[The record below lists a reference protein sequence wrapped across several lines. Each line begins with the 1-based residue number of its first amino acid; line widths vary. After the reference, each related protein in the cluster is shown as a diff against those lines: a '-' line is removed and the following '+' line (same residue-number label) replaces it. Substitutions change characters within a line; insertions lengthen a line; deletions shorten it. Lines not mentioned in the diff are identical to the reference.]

1 VAVNKINGFRAP
13 YKSQT
18 FREIAASHIG
28 LNGIL
33 SIDGPVTQTGL
44 AITIPAFTVI
54 QQGLIYSKS
63 VATSK
68 TAPSMPAPYYLV
80 VTSPTPGD
88 IDNLIF
94 DFTKSL
100 DDITTTQVQLAS
112 YDGYEWSLP
121 PIVSSEGIIEE
132 IKRQNIIAGR
142 VGPYYGLKTS
152 ITGIGYTGDYV
163 NSPGALI
170 DRMGQRRELFEDAI
184 FPIVA
189 ADSDWRRVDRI
200 LYRRPSDSPLRI
212 GSREFLLGGA
222 YADTPAVLYRTHLFS
237 SSLARHSIK
246 VVTDS
251 DNLAHVF
258 ATSGTGGSYSLTYG
272 RIRSDRQAVLQ
283 AETTLISGLTSTEF
297 EAVIDSSDFIH
308 IIYVASGD
316 LLYQK
321 VDATGALAG
330 SPILLTGGLTGTC
343 DAPKGKLDPIDA
355 LYHVVFQANTGIIN
369 QIFYISI
376 DVNLSAIATT
386 ARSLVTSSNNLVNP
400 DIAVASDFILHI
412 VWENS
417 VTKSIYYQTFT
428 TLLEAREPSPANI
441 SASVVYSGGGTLVNN
456 ATSPKVIVTDNLVP
470 FVAFGQSHG
479 SSQYGV
485 SIWTPAGGYQKML
498 FSSSEHFSHYDLFIE
513 DIFNEPSLIVARAGS
528 VDVVKLQEQDIDFSL
543 NLSTNACSGVALT
556 KDRLGAFVVA
566 WSDDTDG
573 LHVAK
578 TPAESYTMAYSYKEL
593 DSDLLLSRMIMP
605 DGVVINWILGDKPGS
620 LYDFL
625 LSWGIHVSIG
635 WETTTAGTLEL
646 SQDMG
651 SGLMHVLDL
660 FTDTDYT
667 VAAGSYPMAEGE
679 ALYVTL
685 DGVTSS
691 VTPQVAPL
699 ALVPWDENAAV
710 LGIIKGGEFSPVLL
724 GVAGMTKLST
734 NEGVIF
740 GEDLPQSI
748 RVRLGILTD
757 SGGEPTA
764 FQSYS
769 SQLAIN
775 GPDTYPQ
782 ALSNLDIMSAQ
793 NRHARLVKF
802 SGDWQVAGA
811 NVLRILSDCYVQIPG
826 LTEVRNTVAAQSI
839 TLSAD
844 GDIAYVSL
852 NRTTGAAATLTV
864 LVASAA
870 SVIPGRNTFVVARRT
885 PTGVEIDGQAVTY
898 TDRLVS
904 GQTNNVVVDGDTLEE
919 AIKRL
924 DVRQDVVKRVKVIT
938 RTDTTLPALPVTI
951 DGVLL
956 VNGDKVLF
964 ADTTSL
970 NGIYQVVGTS
980 WEKLY
985 EFAGSQTPTAE
996 DLVMVH
1002 AGAEINRTIWAYD
1015 LVKGWYRATTVDDT
1029 IPVRAMDL
1037 TTTVLPLAGPVVVDG
1052 ETILEGELVL
1062 FGNAALNRVY
1072 RVRYS
1077 EAPLFEEMN
1086 AFTGAA
1092 APRDG
1097 STVLVQD
1104 GTVSDVIWEYDEDLA
1119 LWSSFTLTT
1128 QNKTYLGLTS
1138 PSKSGG
1144 TFVDQITP
1152 GQTNNIV
1159 QEGDILEEAIKRLD
1173 IRPDVVKPVRVID
1186 LVSAVLPATSA
1197 TIDGVVLSDGDKVL
1211 FGNPLLPQG
1220 TGIFQT
1226 SGLSWVKLYEF
1237 AGSQTP
1243 TPTAAVRVTE
1253 GSHSNRTIWLYN
1265 ASITPPWERVAGP
1278 SENIWTGADA
1288 VTAPTFNGTLS
1299 PDDTDM
1305 SKVLRTIDKYFRAL
1319 QLREH
1324 PTDKMRVVVTA
1335 SEAIKT
1341 DDTALNSPINSRIMN
1356 FEGAEVDFL
1365 NGIIYAADGFTVL
1378 GTFAPPVVSIGLY
1391 FWYGISLNI
1400 EIQSSNNTIIPTVS
1414 IDLGSGTGVSLA
1426 AAPRPTFTGDYTV
1439 GAVWIEGGN
1448 PGVENI
1454 LQGNITQIGETNL
1467 AGVYDR
1473 ITALE
1478 TIVSIHTTEINEL
1491 QNSVAA
1497 ILANTPKRQVFISTG
1512 TTIFDLNPLEFS
1524 VENDNTR
1531 MDVDFFIDGRWQPQ
1545 SLLGDF
1551 TDGAY
1556 RKNSTTQL
1564 ETAEIV
1570 TAGKEV
1576 VVVKRDAGGIFA
1588 NAVKIQRYIATVGGQ
1603 TTFDLNPLV
1612 FTVLDDNTELD
1623 ADYYVNGRWQKQ
1635 TITGDFAD
1643 GAVRKNSLTQVET
1656 AEPVPEGQEFTVVRR
1671 TPNGSGGGG
1680 GGGGSTDLQNI
1691 AVDLGFLS
1699 QNSVGTLAKPA
1710 GSVILRD
1717 EVTPDI
1723 WKLSVASGVLQIV
1736 KIN

>member
-18 FREIAASHIG
+18 FREIADSQTG

-33 SIDGPVTQTGL
+33 SIDGPVTQAGL
-44 AITIPAFTVI
+44 TITIPPFTVI

-63 VATSK
+63 AATSK
-68 TAPSMPAPYYLV
+68 AAPSIPAPYYLV
-80 VTSPTPGD
+80 VTSPTPGN

-94 DFTKSL
+94 SFAQGL
-100 DDITTTQVQLAS
+100 DDITVTQVPLAT
-112 YDGYEWSLP
+112 YDGYEWNLT
-121 PIVSSEGIIEE
+121 PILSSEGIIEE
-132 IKRQNIIAGR
+132 IKRQNIATGR

-152 ITGIGYTGDYV
+152 IVGSGYTGDYV

-170 DRMGQRRELFEDAI
+170 DKTGQRREFFEDAV

-189 ADSDWRRVDRI
+189 ADPDWRRVDRI
-200 LYRRPSDSPLRI
+200 LYRRPSDDPLRI
-212 GSREFLLGGA
+212 GSRKFLLGGA
-222 YADTPAVLYRTHLFS
+222 YANTPAVLHSTLLFS
-237 SSLARHSIK
+237 NTTTRLTTK

-251 DNLAHVF
+251 QNLAHVF
-258 ATSGTGGSYSLTYG
+258 AASGTGGSYALTYG
-272 RIRSDRQAVLQ
+272 RVSSDRQSVLQ
-283 AETTLISGLTSTEF
+283 PETDLIPGLTSTEF
-297 EAVIDSSDFIH
+297 EAVVDSSDFIH
-308 IIYVASGD
+308 VIYVSSGD
-316 LLYQK
+316 LLYQRI
-321 VDATGALAG
+321 DATGALAG
-330 SPILLTGGLTGTC
+330 APILLTSGVTGIC
-343 DAPKGKLDPIDA
+343 DSPKGKLDPNEA
-355 LYHVVFQANTGIIN
+355 LYHIVFQTNTGIVN
-369 QIFYISI
+369 QIYYVSI
-376 DVNLSAIATT
+376 DVNLAAIATT
-386 ARSLVTSSNNLVNP
+386 ARSLVTGSNNLVNP
-400 DIAVASDFILHI
+400 DIYVSSDFVLH
-412 VWENS
+412 VAWENAT
-417 VTKSIYYQTFT
+417 TKMIYYQTFT
-428 TLLEAREPSPANI
+428 TLLVAREPAPADL
-441 SASVVYSGGGTLVNN
+441 STGVVYSEGGTLTGN
-456 ATSPKVIVTDNLVP
+456 ASSPKIIVTDNLVP

-485 SIWTPAGGYQKML
+485 SIWTTGGAYQKKL
-498 FSSSEHFSHYDLFIE
+498 LAANENFLYYDFYVE
-513 DIFNEPSLIVARAGS
+513 DIFNAPALIVARTNS
-528 VDVVKLQEQDIDFSL
+528 VDIVKLQDGEIDFSL
-543 NLSTNACSGVALT
+543 NLSVNACNGVAVE
-556 KDRLGAFVVA
+556 KDRLGAFIVT
-566 WSDDTDG
+566 WSDDTTG
-573 LHVAK
+573 LHFAK
-578 TPAESYTMAYSYKEL
+578 TPAESYTMAYSYEEL
-593 DSDLLLSRMIMP
+593 GSDLLLSRMIMP
-605 DGVVINWILGDKPGS
+605 DGIVINWILGDKPGS
-620 LYDFL
+620 MYDFL
-625 LSWGIHVSIG
+625 IAYGLSVAIDWSFSAVDKL
-635 WETTTAGTLEL
+635 TL
-646 SQDMG
+646 G
-651 SGLMHVLDL
+651 VGLHILDL
-660 FTDTDYT
+660 FTDTDY
-667 VAAGSYPMAEGE
+667 VVQAGAYQMLEGE

-685 DGVTSS
+685 DGTGGTV
-691 VTPQVAPL
+691 VPQVLPL
-699 ALVPWDENAAV
+699 ALVPWDSNAAV
-710 LGIIKGGEFSPVLL
+710 LGIIKEGEFNPVLL
-724 GVAGMTKLST
+724 GMAGLTQLDSG
-734 NEGVIF
+734 ESVIF
-740 GEDLPQSI
+740 GEDLPTSI
-748 RVRLGILTD
+748 RIRLGIT
-757 SGGEPTA
+757 SETS
-764 FQSYS
+764 FQAYS
-769 SQLAIN
+769 STLAIN
-775 GPDTYPQ
+775 QTDTYPS
-782 ALSNLDIMSAQ
+782 ALSNLDIMAAQ

-802 SGDWQVAGA
+802 SGDWEVAGA

-826 LTEVRNTVAAQSI
+826 LTEGRNTVAAQSI
-839 TLSAD
+839 TLASD

-852 NRTTGAAATLTV
+852 NRTAGAAATLTV
-864 LVASAA
+864 QVASAS
-870 SVIPGRNTFVVARRT
+870 SVIPTRNTFIVARRT
-885 PTGVEIDGQAVTY
+885 PNGVEADGQAVTY

-919 AIKRL
+919 AVKRL
-924 DVRQDVVKRVKVIT
+924 DVRQDVVKRVRVIT
-938 RTDTTLPALPVTI
+938 RTDSVLTGLPATI
-951 DGVLL
+951 DGVALSD
-956 VNGDKVLF
+956 GDKVLF
-964 ADTTSL
+964 TDLSL
-970 NGIYQVVGTS
+970 NGIYQVVGTA

-985 EFAGSQTPTAE
+985 EFGGSQTPTE
-996 DLVMVH
+996 QDLVMVY

-1037 TTTVLPLAGPVVVDG
+1037 SITNIASLLGAASLIVDG
-1052 ETILEGELVL
+1052 QTILENELVL
-1062 FGNAALNRVY
+1062 FGTNRVY
-1072 RVRYS
+1072 RVTGVVAAS
-1077 EAPLFEEMN
+1077 IELEEMN
-1086 AFTGAA
+1086 VFMGSSV
-1092 APRDG
+1092 PRDG

-1104 GTVSDVIWEYDEDLA
+1104 GTVHDAIWEWDEETSS
-1119 LWSSFTLTT
+1119 WVSFTLTV

-1152 GQTNNIV
+1152 GQKNNIV

-1197 TIDGVVLSDGDKVL
+1197 TIDGVALADGDKVL

-1237 AGSQTP
+1237 SGTQTP

-1265 ASITPPWERVAGP
+1265 SSITPPWERVAGA
-1278 SENIWTGADA
+1278 SENIWTGVNA

-1305 SKVLRTIDKYFRAL
+1305 SKVLATLDKYFRAL
-1319 QLREH
+1319 QLKEH
-1324 PTDKMRVVVTA
+1324 PTNKARVVLTA
-1335 SEAIKT
+1335 SEAVKT
-1341 DDTALNSPINSRIMN
+1341 DGTMLNSPINSRIMN

-1365 NGIIYAADGFTVL
+1365 NGVIYAADGLTIL
-1378 GTFAPPVVSIGLY
+1378 GTFAPPSVSVGLY

-1400 EIQSSNNTIIPTVS
+1400 QIQSSNNTIIPTLS
-1414 IDLGSGTGVSLA
+1414 IELGSGTSASLA

-1439 GAVWIEGGN
+1439 GAVWIQGGN

-1473 ITALE
+1473 IVALE

-1491 QNSVAA
+1491 QNACAA

-1671 TPNGSGGGG
+1671 TPNGGGGGGG

>member
-18 FREIAASHIG
+18 FRDIADSQTG

-68 TAPSMPAPYYLV
+68 TAPSIPAPYYLV
-80 VTSPTPGD
+80 VTSPTPGNT
-88 IDNLIF
+88 DNLIF
-94 DFTKSL
+94 GFTKSL

-121 PIVSSEGIIEE
+121 PILSSEGVVEE
-132 IKRQNIIAGR
+132 IKRQNVVTGR

-152 ITGIGYTGDYV
+152 IVGVGYTGDYV

-170 DRMGQRRELFEDAI
+170 DKMGQRREFFEDAV

-189 ADSDWRRVDRI
+189 ADPDWRRVDRVV
-200 LYRRPSDSPLRI
+200 YRRPSDSPQRI

-222 YADTPAVLYRTHLFS
+222 YANTPAVLYKTGLFS
-237 SSLARHSIK
+237 NASVRNSIK
-246 VVTDS
+246 VVADS

-258 ATSGTGGSYSLTYG
+258 ATSGTGGSYTLTYG
-272 RIRSDRQAVLQ
+272 RMRSDRQAVLQ
-283 AETTLISGLTSTEF
+283 TETTLISGLTSTEF
-297 EAVIDSSDFIH
+297 EVVIDDNDFIH
-308 IIYVASGD
+308 VIYVSSGD

-321 VDATGALAG
+321 VTASGALSGA
-330 SPILLTGGLTGTC
+330 PILITGGLTGTC
-343 DAPKGKLDPIDA
+343 DAPKAKLDPINA
-355 LYHVVFQANTGIIN
+355 LLHLVFQTNTGIVN
-369 QIFYISI
+369 QIYYASI
-376 DVNLSAIATT
+376 DVNLAAVATT
-386 ARSLVTSSNNLVNP
+386 ARSLVTGANNLVNP
-400 DIAVASDFILHI
+400 DIAVANDFILHV
-412 VWENS
+412 VWENAT
-417 VTKSIYYQTFT
+417 TKTIYYQTFT
-428 TLLEAREPSPANI
+428 TLLTAREPAPANI
-441 SASVVYSGGGTLVNN
+441 SASTIYSGGGTLSGN

-485 SIWTPAGGYQKML
+485 SIWTGGSAYQKAL
-498 FSSSEHFSHYDLFIE
+498 FSASEHFLHYDLFIE
-513 DIFNEPSLIVARAGS
+513 DVFNAPALIVARSGS
-528 VDVVKLQEQDIDFSL
+528 VDIVKLQEHDIDFSL
-543 NLSTNACSGVALT
+543 NLSVNACSGVALT

-566 WSDDTDG
+566 WSDDTAG
-573 LHVAK
+573 LYVAK

-605 DGVVINWILGDKPGS
+605 DGIVINWILGDKPGS

-625 LSWGIHVSIG
+625 LAWGIHVSIG

-646 SQDMG
+646 SQDVG

-679 ALYVTL
+679 ALYITL
-685 DGVTSS
+685 DGVTGT

-699 ALVPWDENAAV
+699 ALVPWDDNAAV

-769 SQLAIN
+769 SHLAIN

-802 SGDWQVAGA
+802 SGDWEVAGS
-811 NVLRILSDCYVQIPG
+811 NVLRVLSDCYVQIPG
-826 LTEVRNTVAAQSI
+826 LTEGRNTVAAQSI
-839 TLSAD
+839 TLSTD
-844 GDIAYVSL
+844 GDIAYVNL
-852 NRTTGAAATLTV
+852 NRTAGADATLTV

-870 SVIPGRNTFVVARRT
+870 SVTPGRNTFVVARRT
-885 PTGVEIDGQAVTY
+885 PNGVEVDGQAVTY

-904 GQTNNVVVDGDTLEE
+904 GQTNNIVVDGDTLEE
-919 AIKRL
+919 AVKRL

-938 RTDTTLPALPVTI
+938 RTDSVLTGLPATI
-951 DGVLL
+951 DGVALSD
-956 VNGDKVLF
+956 GDKVLF
-964 ADTTSL
+964 TDLSL
-970 NGIYQVVGTS
+970 NGIYQVVGTA

-985 EFAGSQTPTAE
+985 EFGGSQTPSE
-996 DLVMVH
+996 QDLVMVY

-1037 TTTVLPLAGPVVVDG
+1037 SITNIAPLIGAASLVVDG
-1052 ETILEGELVL
+1052 QTILDNELVL
-1062 FGNAALNRVY
+1062 FGTNRVY
-1072 RVRYS
+1072 RVTGVVAAS
-1077 EAPLFEEMN
+1077 IKLEEMN
-1086 AFTGAA
+1086 VFMGSSV
-1092 APRDG
+1092 PRDG

-1104 GTVSDVIWEYDEDLA
+1104 GTVHDAIWEWDEETST
-1119 LWSSFTLTT
+1119 WVSFTLTV

-1144 TFVDQITP
+1144 TFEDQIIP
-1152 GQTNNIV
+1152 GQKNNIV

-1186 LVSAVLPATSA
+1186 LVSAVLPATSV
-1197 TIDGVVLSDGDKVL
+1197 TIDGVALSDGDKVL
-1211 FGNPLLPQG
+1211 FGNPLLPEG

-1265 ASITPPWERVAGP
+1265 ASITPPWEKVAGA
-1278 SENIWTGADA
+1278 SENIWTGVNA

-1305 SKVLRTIDKYFRAL
+1305 SKVLATLDKYFRAL
-1319 QLREH
+1319 QLKEH
-1324 PTDKMRVVVTA
+1324 PTDKARVVLTA
-1335 SEAIKT
+1335 SEAVKT
-1341 DDTALNSPINSRIMN
+1341 DGTALNSPINSRIMN
-1356 FEGAEVDFL
+1356 FEGSEIDFL
-1365 NGIIYAADGFTVL
+1365 NGVIYAADGFTIL
-1378 GTFAPPVVSIGLY
+1378 GTFAPPSVSVGLY

-1400 EIQSSNNTIIPTVS
+1400 EIQSLNNTIIPTLS
-1414 IDLGSGTGVSLA
+1414 IELGSGTSSSLA

-1439 GAVWIEGGN
+1439 GAVWIQGGN
-1448 PGVENI
+1448 PGVEDI
-1454 LQGNITQIGETNL
+1454 LQNNITQIGETNL

-1473 ITALE
+1473 IVALE
-1478 TIVSIHTTEINEL
+1478 TIVAIHTTEINEL
-1491 QNSVAA
+1491 QNACAA
-1497 ILANTPKRQVFISTG
+1497 ILANTPKRQVFLSPPGG
-1512 TTIFDLNPLEFS
+1512 TTIITLNPLEFS

-1531 MDVDFFIDGRWQPQ
+1531 MDVDLFIDGRWQPQ

-1556 RKNSTTQL
+1556 RKNSTT
-1564 ETAEIV
+1564 EIEFAELVTENKEIIV
-1570 TAGKEV
+1570 I
-1576 VVVKRDAGGIFA
+1576 KRDAGGIFA
-1588 NAVKIQRYIATVGGQ
+1588 NAVKIQRFIATVGGQ

-1635 TITGDFAD
+1635 TITDDFAD

-1671 TPNGSGGGG
+1671 TPNGG

-1717 EVTPDI
+1717 EVTTDI
-1723 WKLSVASGVLQIV
+1723 WKLSMVSGVLQIV